1 MYIFELY
8 LKMLLVDQNT
18 GEVYS
23 GFAVPRKKRYPREI
37 QESGFMTI
45 FKVGLSYIASID
57 DLKGRDYRVLL
68 ALLTYMDFQNWIS
81 ISQQTIAEEYNL
93 QQQNVAVALKNLLK
107 HQIIERKKDPTDK
120 RRWMYRLNPSIGW
133 MGDSEQWKK
142 LMEDRANEKIVPLIR
157 HNQH

>member
-1 MYIFELY
+1 
-8 LKMLLVDQNT
+8 
-18 GEVYS
+18 
-23 GFAVPRKKRYPREI
+23 
-37 QESGFMTI
+37 
-45 FKVGLSYIASID
+45 
-57 DLKGRDYRVLL
+57 
-68 ALLTYMDFQNWIS
+68 MDFQNWIS